1 MRARDFPACA
11 GGIAVGLT
19 SFNAFGRDQVALGN
33 GVAVRACHVGHK
45 ARHRRHDHHRN
56 ARSANFRSSTA
67 HFLGKA
73 GDDYRHVV
81 ALVRREGGTHEIPHG
96 HASMRTRADEGRAN
110 MRRDVA
116 RRRIVDEHTHRH
128 WGVARAF
135 DVGRRLDDRLK
146 VDGKFHSRPSFFLS
160 IFEPRQTEPI
170 SPSAMKLMIMP
181 VEP

>member
-1 MRARDFPACA
+1 MRSRDIPALA
-11 GGIAVGLT
+11 GCVADGLAT
-19 SFNAFGRDQVALGN
+19 FNAFERDQVALGN
-33 GVAVRACHVGHK
+33 GVAVRACHVRHK

-56 ARSANFRSSTA
+56 ARSTNFRSPTA

-73 GDDYRHVV
+73 GYDHRHVV
-81 ALVRREGGTHEIPHG
+81 AFVRREGGTREIPHG
-96 HASMRTRADEGRAN
+96 HASMRTRADEGRAD

-160 IFEPRQTEPI
+160 MFEPRQTEPM